1 MTDSFL
7 QAFRELKADRF
18 RTLLSLLGVAVGI
31 FSIVAALTLVDSLQA
46 SVREGFA
53 AYGSD
58 ILFVDREPLEP
69 DLDEDG
75 SFRWWMYAGRPA
87 VSWQDY
93 RFLKEKGQQAYQ
105 QIAFVSYGI
114 HTVGVAGDWRLL
126 VPQTIVQGRGFTPGE
141 LAEGAAVT
149 VVGAEAE
156 ANLGEKIWLDGQRYE
171 VIGIFGK
178 AGLTTVSPVDIDALR
193 LIPARGQQGPV
204 IRGSILLSAADREAI
219 RSLMRTARRLT
230 PLDPDNFAL
239 NKLSFLM
246 EEMNSLFTLAAK
258 LGWIIGLFA
267 LLSGGFGIANMMY
280 VSVEERRPQ
289 IGIRRALG
297 AKRETIIR
305 TFLEESV
312 TLSLLG
318 SILGIGLTALLFEI
332 LNLTLKNGI
341 SFGLT
346 PRAACTGLIIALTV
360 GLIFGLA
367 PARAA
372 AKLSPVEAM
381 NSYKK

>member
-7 QAFRELKADRF
+7 RAFRELKADRF

-87 VSWQDY
+87 VSWLDY

-126 VPQTIVQGRGFTPGE
+126 VPQTIAQGRGFTPGE

-204 IRGSILLSAADREAI
+204 IRSSILLSAADQEAI

-318 SILGIGLTALLFEI
+318 SILGIGLTAMLFES

-341 SFGLT
+341 SFSLT

-372 AKLSPVEAM
+372 ARLSPVEAM

>member
-1 MTDSFL
+1 M
-7 QAFRELKADRF
+7 
-18 RTLLSLLGVAVGI
+18 
-31 FSIVAALTLVDSLQA
+31 
-46 SVREGFA
+46 
-53 AYGSD
+53 
-58 ILFVDREPLEP
+58 
-69 DLDEDG
+69 
-75 SFRWWMYAGRPA
+75 
-87 VSWQDY
+87 
-93 RFLKEKGQQAYQ
+93 
-105 QIAFVSYGI
+105 
-114 HTVGVAGDWRLL
+114 
-126 VPQTIVQGRGFTPGE
+126 
-141 LAEGAAVT
+141 
-149 VVGAEAE
+149 
-156 ANLGEKIWLDGQRYE
+156 
-171 VIGIFGK
+171 IGIFGK

-204 IRGSILLSAADREAI
+204 IRSSILLSAADREAI

-246 EEMNSLFTLAAK
+246 EEMNSLFTLAVK

-312 TLSLLG
+312 AMSLLG

-341 SFGLT
+341 SFGMT

-360 GLIFGLA
+360 GLVFGLA

>member
-7 QAFRELKADRF
+7 QAFSSLKADRF
-18 RTLLSLLGVAVGI
+18 RKLLSLLGVAVGI

-204 IRGSILLSAADREAI
+204 IRSSILLSAADQEAI

-246 EEMNSLFTLAAK
+246 EEMNSLFSLAAK

-280 VSVEERRPQ
+280 VTVEERRPQ

-312 TLSLLG
+312 ALSLLG

-332 LNLTLKNGI
+332 LNLILKKGI
-341 SFGLT
+341 NFALT

>member
-7 QAFRELKADRF
+7 RAFRELKADRF

-87 VSWQDY
+87 VSWLDY

-178 AGLTTVSPVDIDALR
+178 AGLTTVSPVDIDVLR

-204 IRGSILLSAADREAI
+204 IRSSILLSAADREAI

-318 SILGIGLTALLFEI
+318 SVLGIGLTALLFES

>member
-7 QAFRELKADRF
+7 QAFSSLKADRF

-204 IRGSILLSAADREAI
+204 IRSSILLSAADQEAI

-246 EEMNSLFTLAAK
+246 EEMNSLFSLAAK

-280 VSVEERRPQ
+280 VTVEERRPQ

-312 TLSLLG
+312 ALSLLG

-332 LNLTLKNGI
+332 LNLILKKGI
-341 SFGLT
+341 NFALT